1 MKQTMFML
9 FVSLTAY
16 GSTSSAQQPTTWTN
30 PYFYYNYN
38 NPLALPT
45 QKASANEMV
54 GNPKQ
59 LSAYDDHSIQST
71 LGSHVVLLTTCLRDL
86 RTTKADL
93 VQTHKEVENF
103 KKELIELKG
112 KF

>member
-1 MKQTMFML
+1 MFML

-86 RTTKADL
+86 RSKLKKRTKL
-93 VQTHKEVENF
+93 VFNGNSYK
-103 KKELIELKG
+103 
-112 KF
+112 